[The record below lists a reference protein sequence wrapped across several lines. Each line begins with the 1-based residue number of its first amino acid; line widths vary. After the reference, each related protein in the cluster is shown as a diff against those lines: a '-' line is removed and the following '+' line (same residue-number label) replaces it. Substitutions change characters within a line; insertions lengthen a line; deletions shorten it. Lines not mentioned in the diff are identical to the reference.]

1 LSVSVKALCYGF
13 GVTKLQAAVVAWF
26 RAGHRAMPWR
36 EARDPYAIWVSEIM
50 LQQTQV
56 KAVIPY
62 WERWM
67 ARFPTVTA
75 LAEAP
80 LDDVLQHWSGLGY
93 YARARNL
100 HLAAKDVQATYGGSL
115 PRTAAELRQL
125 RGIGPYTA
133 GAVAS
138 IAFGEAAPILD
149 GNVARVLSRVF
160 VVDGPPDAAATKKRL
175 WDLAAELVPTE
186 AASDFNQG
194 LMELGATV
202 CVPENPR
209 CLLCPLRGFCGGL
222 EAGRVAEL
230 PAKKR
235 KKPPRELDAV
245 AVLVERGQTVFH
257 LRRPPDGLWGG
268 LWEPPWVELDPG
280 EDPADAAIRILSGNG
295 LTATDIQWVGEHTHQ
310 LTHRTIRFSV
320 FKATAEGQPVGDDI
334 RWLEPTAKVG
344 VAAWTRT
351 LIETFVS
358 GKRARS

>member
-1 LSVSVKALCYGF
+1 
-13 GVTKLQAAVVAWF
+13 
-26 RAGHRAMPWR
+26 MPWR
-36 EARDPYAIWVSEIM
+36 AERDAYAIWVSEIM
-50 LQQTQV
+50 LQQTRV
-56 KAVIPY
+56 EAVVPY

-67 ARFPTVTA
+67 TRFPTVTA

-80 LDDVLQHWSGLGY
+80 LDDVLQHWAGLGY

-100 HLAAKDVQATYGGSL
+100 HLAAQDVVAKYGGSL

-160 VVDGPPDAAATKKRL
+160 VVDGAPEAAATKKRL
-175 WDLAAELVPTE
+175 WQLAAELVPAG

-209 CLLCPLRGFCGGL
+209 CLLCPLRTACGAL
-222 EAGRVAEL
+222 AQGRVGEL

-235 KKPPRELDAV
+235 KKPPRVIHAV
-245 AVLVERGQTVFH
+245 AVLVARQGQLLH
-257 LRRPPDGLWGG
+257 LRRPPKGLWGG
-268 LWEPPWVELDPG
+268 LWEPPWGELASD
-280 EDPADAAIRILSGNG
+280 EDPAQAARRVVAERTG
-295 LTATDIQWVGEHTHQ
+295 LAARGITPVGEHTHQ
-310 LTHRTIRFSV
+310 LTHRTIHFGV
-320 FKATAEGQPVGDDI
+320 FTATATGQLSDAAEA
-334 RWLEPTAKVG
+334 RWLSTDRDSDVG
-344 VAAWTRT
+344 VATWTRT
-351 LIETFVS
+351 LIETYVS
-358 GKRARS
+358 GKRATS